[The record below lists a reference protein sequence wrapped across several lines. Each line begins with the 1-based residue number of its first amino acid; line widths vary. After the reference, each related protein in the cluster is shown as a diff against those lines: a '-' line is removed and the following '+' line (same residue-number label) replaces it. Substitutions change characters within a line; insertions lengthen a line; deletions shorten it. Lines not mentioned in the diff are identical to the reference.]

1 MHNSYLFI
9 TWEAA
14 EEDNHFEE
22 VNCSTG
28 RVVLVDNRIPLAV
41 VEAFAIRLL
50 EVGHNLVEVVHNLVE
65 AVHNLLVVAHILM
78 VAYHIHQL
86 VVVVVHSQ
94 LEVDRTQLEVDRI
107 LVEVD
112 HILQVANRS
121 HPSQGVVSM
130 DLLVRF
136 YSIQE
141 EDYLLAVV
149 IVAMLATC

>member
-1 MHNSYLFI
+1 MYLHNSYLFI

-14 EEDNHFEE
+14 EEDNHLEE
-22 VNCSTG
+22 VNCSIG

-41 VEAFAIRLL
+41 VGAFAIRLL
-50 EVGHNLVEVVHNLVE
+50 EVGHNLVE
-65 AVHNLLVVAHILM
+65 AVHNLLVVTHILM
-78 VAYHIHQL
+78 VAYHTHPL
-86 VVVVVHSQ
+86 VVVVIHNQ

-112 HILQVANRS
+112 HILQVADRN

-130 DLLVRF
+130 DLLVRS